1 MWFCGLFRSLLCVCL
16 CLYYATYS
24 IKHKTCLSCL
34 DTPAESEEKRLLLQL
49 KRDHTVKDLTQK
61 LSNMPLSPP
70 ALSANVGV
78 GVVGIDGVD
87 KSAEAKQRNILI
99 SAELTGLISK
109 AKEGLEKSKSKGEI
123 TRTNSVDQSAN
134 GDVVG
139 GSPLKLLL
147 EPKKSENELHWEE
160 LVSSMARPLRLCDLD
175 FTDLQEDDDK
185 DDLAPRCLGG
195 SIPPPPPPLGFGGP
209 GMCPPPPAMGGPPVA
224 PMNLMGPPP
233 PFMNLRA
240 SPLVMNNGAQ
250 TLNGVGNGGSSD
262 QNGTTAVKTK
272 KTVSATGRNCF

>member
-1 MWFCGLFRSLLCVCL
+1 MPS
-16 CLYYATYS
+16 
-24 IKHKTCLSCL
+24 
-34 DTPAESEEKRLLLQL
+34 ESEEKRLLLQL

-70 ALSANVGV
+70 AVSASAGV
-78 GVVGIDGVD
+78 GGSNGGGAGIDGVD

-123 TRTNSVDQSAN
+123 TRTNSVDQSTTGV
-134 GDVVG
+134 GDPA
-139 GSPLKLLL
+139 GSPLKLKL

-175 FTDLQEDDDK
+175 FTDLQADDDK
-185 DDLAPRCLGG
+185 DELAPRGLG
-195 SIPPPPPPLGFGGP
+195 SLIPPPPPPSGFGFGAAAMGP
-209 GMCPPPPAMGGPPVA
+209 PQPPAMGGWPPMA

-233 PFMNLRA
+233 PFMNLGA
-240 SPLVMNNGAQ
+240 SPLVINNGPQLA
-250 TLNGVGNGGSSD
+250 NGAGGVD
-262 QNGTTAVKTK
+262 QNGMTAVKTK
-272 KTVSATGRNCF
+272 KTVSGER